1 MSGGGVAL
9 AGVPPPAA
17 QGAASQSH
25 WALGPPQRTQ
35 RESFLTPNETCSSP
49 SRGLHHA
56 PDADPVSEGLTL
68 LSTHPTLLLQ
78 PGTPSAKQVTHFPPS
93 APSPHLPTCGEG
105 GDLASQRCQDGRK
118 CRGKA
123 GSDTTPRSLPAA
135 LPGPGRHSASTPPV
149 QHLVSRL
156 PDSAL
161 ASSLPLRPP
170 PHPCLSF
177 NTQLRVWLFTT
188 AFSLLLSP
196 PLLPH
201 NHFNGIG
208 VTKREIEVVRDVSEK
223 RGRQRLSEKGEGA
236 EVEKEI
242 P

>member
-170 PHPCLSF
+170 P
-177 NTQLRVWLFTT
+177 
-188 AFSLLLSP
+188 P
-196 PLLPH
+196 PLPVLQHPAQGLALHNGFLSSALPSSASSQPFQWH
-201 NHFNGIG
+201 RCDKEGD
-208 VTKREIEVVRDVSEK
+208 RSSE
-223 RGRQRLSEKGEGA
+223 RCE
-236 EVEKEI
+236 
-242 P
+242 